1 MNAIKPYYLD
11 EDEDLDEYLDEYLSF
26 ESYSSDSSIV
36 SEKTIEESD
45 VVVDNQ
51 CCCVIN

>member
-11 EDEDLDEYLDEYLSF
+11 EDEDLDEYLSF
-26 ESYSSDSSIV
+26 ESYSSDSSI
-36 SEKTIEESD
+36 EESD
-45 VVVDNQ
+45 VVVENQ